1 MHPVGMPLLRRSR
14 VWQMNK
20 SIFFLEHTL
29 ARKNAMQCLL
39 NAPDG
44 YCVEVKP
51 KTRSLEQNSRM
62 WAMLGDISKQ
72 VEWYGRKLTPQNWKD
87 IFSASLKKQEV
98 VPGLEGGFVVMG
110 QSTSSMTIAEMTELQ
125 ELMMAFAS
133 QRNVNWSDCE

>member
-1 MHPVGMPLLRRSR
+1 
-14 VWQMNK
+14 
-20 SIFFLEHTL
+20 
-29 ARKNAMQCLL
+29 MQCLL